1 MKHMIKKLVSFAKE
15 KKKTKKKTKKEIE
28 EETKEIS
35 EDKAEETKQEDQN
48 PPVDVRTLLQ
58 GAMEEMESRTM
69 LLQGEV
75 NEEKAGEILS
85 GFLALA
91 DLKPPKQNLK
101 EGEMPYD
108 PITLY
113 ISTYGGSADEM
124 FGLFDIMNN
133 CKKSC
138 VIETVGVGKVMSA
151 GTLLLAAGTKGHR
164 KITKHCRVMLHQVSA
179 GTFGPLFNMT
189 TEIDAIQS
197 LQESYVNAMV
207 SCTNL
212 SKRKLKS
219 LLNERVNVYL
229 SAEEAVE
236 YGLADIII

>member
-15 KKKTKKKTKKEIE
+15 KKKTKKKAKEEVE
-28 EETKEIS
+28 EES
-35 EDKAEETKQEDQN
+35 EEVSEEKPEETGEQEEK
-48 PPVDVRTLLQ
+48 PTVDVRSLLQ

>member
-1 MKHMIKKLVSFAKE
+1 MKHIIKKLITFGKKDKKE
-15 KKKTKKKTKKEIE
+15 KKESKEPEAPQE
-28 EETKEIS
+28 EQAEQEGEKPPI
-35 EDKAEETKQEDQN
+35 DVKA
-48 PPVDVRTLLQ
+48 LLS
-58 GAMEEMESRTM
+58 GMADEMESRTM
-69 LLQGEV
+69 LLQGNV
-75 NEEKAGEILS
+75 DEEKAGEIIS

-91 DLKPPKQNLK
+91 DLKPPKADLQ
-101 EGEMPYD
+101 EGQMPYD
-108 PITLY
+108 PITMY

-124 FGLFDIMNN
+124 FAIFDIMNH

-138 VIETVGVGKVMSA
+138 HIETVGIGKVMSA
-151 GTLLLAAGTKGHR
+151 GTLILAAGTKGKR
-164 KITKHCRVMLHQVSA
+164 KISKNCRVMLHQVSA

-197 LQESYVNAMV
+197 LQEQYINAMV

-229 SAEEAVE
+229 TAEEAVE

>member
-1 MKHMIKKLVSFAKE
+1 MKHIIERIVRFAKE
-15 KKKTKKKTKKEIE
+15 KKGKKKSKVE
-28 EETKEIS
+28 EPEQEV
-35 EDKAEETKQEDQN
+35 AEETSDKQEKA
-48 PPVDVRTLLQ
+48 PIDVQALLS
-58 GAMEEMESRTM
+58 GMAEEMESRTM

-75 NEEKAGEILS
+75 NEEKAGEIIS

-91 DLKPPKQNLK
+91 DLKPPKGELK

-108 PITLY
+108 PITMY
-113 ISTYGGSADEM
+113 VSTYGGSADEM
-124 FGLFDIMNN
+124 FAIFDIMNH

-138 VIETVGVGKVMSA
+138 HIETIGIGKVMSA
-151 GTLLLAAGTKGHR
+151 GTLILAAGTKGKR
-164 KITKHCRVMLHQVSA
+164 KISKNCRVMLHQVSA
-179 GTFGPLFNMT
+179 GAFGPLFNMT
-189 TEIDAIQS
+189 TEIDAIQK
-197 LQESYVNAMV
+197 LQDQYIDAMA

-229 SAEEAVE
+229 TAEEAVE

>member
-1 MKHMIKKLVSFAKE
+1 MKHIIERIVRFAKE
-15 KKKTKKKTKKEIE
+15 KKGKKKSKVEEPEKDVAKEASE
-28 EETKEIS
+28 EEKPAI
-35 EDKAEETKQEDQN
+35 
-48 PPVDVRTLLQ
+48 DVQALLS
-58 GAMEEMESRTM
+58 GMADEMESRTM

-75 NEEKAGEILS
+75 NEEKAGEIIS

-91 DLKPPKQNLK
+91 DLKPPKEELK
-101 EGEMPYD
+101 KGEMPYD
-108 PITLY
+108 PITMY
-113 ISTYGGSADEM
+113 VSTYGGSADEM
-124 FGLFDIMNN
+124 FAIFDIMNH

-138 VIETVGVGKVMSA
+138 HIETIGIGKVMSA
-151 GTLLLAAGTKGHR
+151 GTLILAAGTKGKR
-164 KITKHCRVMLHQVSA
+164 KISRNCRVMLHQVSA

-197 LQESYVNAMV
+197 LQDQYINAMV

-229 SAEEAVE
+229 TAEEAIE
-236 YGLADIII
+236 YGLADEII

>member
-1 MKHMIKKLVSFAKE
+1 MKHIIERIVRFAKE
-15 KKKTKKKTKKEIE
+15 KKGKKKSKVEEPEKEVV
-28 EETKEIS
+28 EETS
-35 EDKAEETKQEDQN
+35 DKQEKA
-48 PPVDVRTLLQ
+48 PIDVQALLS
-58 GAMEEMESRTM
+58 GMAEEMESRTM

-75 NEEKAGEILS
+75 NEEKAGEIIS

-91 DLKPPKQNLK
+91 DLKPPKGELK

-108 PITLY
+108 PITMY
-113 ISTYGGSADEM
+113 VSTYGGSADEM
-124 FGLFDIMNN
+124 FAIFDIMNH

-138 VIETVGVGKVMSA
+138 HIETIGIGKVMSA
-151 GTLLLAAGTKGHR
+151 GTLILAAGTKGKR
-164 KITKHCRVMLHQVSA
+164 KISKNCRVMLHQVSA
-179 GTFGPLFNMT
+179 GTYGPLFNMT
-189 TEIDAIQS
+189 TEIDAIQK
-197 LQESYVNAMV
+197 LQDQYISAMS

-229 SAEEAVE
+229 TAEEAVE

>member
-1 MKHMIKKLVSFAKE
+1 MKHIIERIVRFAKE
-15 KKKTKKKTKKEIE
+15 KKGKKKSKVE
-28 EETKEIS
+28 EPEQEV
-35 EDKAEETKQEDQN
+35 AEETSDKQEKA
-48 PPVDVRTLLQ
+48 PIDVQALLS
-58 GAMEEMESRTM
+58 GMAEEMESRTM

-75 NEEKAGEILS
+75 NEEKAGEIIS

-91 DLKPPKQNLK
+91 DLKPPKGELK

-108 PITLY
+108 PITMY
-113 ISTYGGSADEM
+113 VSTYGGSADEM
-124 FGLFDIMNN
+124 FAIFDIMNH

-138 VIETVGVGKVMSA
+138 HIETIGIGKVMSA
-151 GTLLLAAGTKGHR
+151 GTLILAAGTKGKR
-164 KITKHCRVMLHQVSA
+164 KISKNCRVMLHQVSA
-179 GTFGPLFNMT
+179 GAFGPLFNMT
-189 TEIDAIQS
+189 TEIDAIQK
-197 LQESYVNAMV
+197 LQDQYINAMA

-229 SAEEAVE
+229 TAEEAVE

>member
-1 MKHMIKKLVSFAKE
+1 MKHIIERIIKFAKE
-15 KKKTKKKTKKEIE
+15 KKGKKKTKEPEKEII
-28 EETKEIS
+28 EETS
-35 EDKAEETKQEDQN
+35 DPEEK
-48 PPVDVRTLLQ
+48 PAVDVRALLS
-58 GAMEEMESRTM
+58 GMAEEMESRTM

-75 NEEKAGEILS
+75 NEEKAGEIIS

-91 DLKPPKQNLK
+91 DLKPPKGELK

-108 PITLY
+108 PITMY
-113 ISTYGGSADEM
+113 VSTYGGSADEM
-124 FGLFDIMNN
+124 FAIFDIMNH

-138 VIETVGVGKVMSA
+138 HIETIGIGKVMSA
-151 GTLLLAAGTKGHR
+151 GTLILAAGTKGKR
-164 KITKHCRVMLHQVSA
+164 KISRNCRVMLHQVSA

-197 LQESYVNAMV
+197 LQDQYINAMV

-229 SAEEAVE
+229 TAEEAIE
-236 YGLADIII
+236 YGLADEII

>member
-1 MKHMIKKLVSFAKE
+1 MKHIIERIVRFAKE
-15 KKKTKKKTKKEIE
+15 KKGKKKSKVEEQEVT
-28 EETKEIS
+28 EETS
-35 EDKAEETKQEDQN
+35 DKQEKA
-48 PPVDVRTLLQ
+48 PIDVQALLS
-58 GAMEEMESRTM
+58 GMAEEMESRTM

-75 NEEKAGEILS
+75 NEEKAGEIIS

-91 DLKPPKQNLK
+91 DLKPPKGELK
-101 EGEMPYD
+101 KGEMPYD
-108 PITLY
+108 PITMY
-113 ISTYGGSADEM
+113 VSTYGGSADEM
-124 FGLFDIMNN
+124 FAIFDIMNH

-138 VIETVGVGKVMSA
+138 HIETIGIGKVMSA
-151 GTLLLAAGTKGHR
+151 GTLILAAGTKGKR
-164 KITKHCRVMLHQVSA
+164 KISRNCRVMLHQVSA

-197 LQESYVNAMV
+197 LQDQYINAMV

-229 SAEEAVE
+229 TAEEAIE
-236 YGLADIII
+236 YGLADEII

>member
-1 MKHMIKKLVSFAKE
+1 MKHIIERIVRFAKE
-15 KKKTKKKTKKEIE
+15 KKGKKKSKVE
-28 EETKEIS
+28 EPEQEV
-35 EDKAEETKQEDQN
+35 AEETSDKQEKA
-48 PPVDVRTLLQ
+48 PIDVQALLS
-58 GAMEEMESRTM
+58 GMAEEMESRTM

-75 NEEKAGEILS
+75 NEEKAGEIIS

-91 DLKPPKQNLK
+91 DLKPPKGEPK

-108 PITLY
+108 PITMY
-113 ISTYGGSADEM
+113 VSTYGGSADEM
-124 FGLFDIMNN
+124 FAIFDIMNH

-138 VIETVGVGKVMSA
+138 HIETIGIGKVMSA
-151 GTLLLAAGTKGHR
+151 GTLILAAGTKGKR
-164 KITKHCRVMLHQVSA
+164 KISKNCRVMLHQVSA
-179 GTFGPLFNMT
+179 GAFGPLFNMT
-189 TEIDAIQS
+189 TEIDAIQK
-197 LQESYVNAMV
+197 LQDQYIDAMA

-229 SAEEAVE
+229 TAEEAVE

>member
-1 MKHMIKKLVSFAKE
+1 
-15 KKKTKKKTKKEIE
+15 
-28 EETKEIS
+28 
-35 EDKAEETKQEDQN
+35 
-48 PPVDVRTLLQ
+48 
-58 GAMEEMESRTM
+58 M

-75 NEEKAGEILS
+75 NEEKAGEIIS

-91 DLKPPKQNLK
+91 DLKPPKEELK
-101 EGEMPYD
+101 NGEMPYD
-108 PITLY
+108 PITMY
-113 ISTYGGSADEM
+113 VSTYGGSADEM
-124 FGLFDIMNN
+124 FAIFDIMNH

-138 VIETVGVGKVMSA
+138 HIETIGIGKVMSA
-151 GTLLLAAGTKGHR
+151 GTLILAAGTKGKR
-164 KITKHCRVMLHQVSA
+164 KISRNCRVMLHQVSA

-197 LQESYVNAMV
+197 LQDQYINAMV

-229 SAEEAVE
+229 TAEEAIE
-236 YGLADIII
+236 YGLADEII

>member
-1 MKHMIKKLVSFAKE
+1 MKSILERIVRFAKD
-15 KKKTKKKTKKEIE
+15 KKGKKTKAKE
-28 EETKEIS
+28 EEEVQ
-35 EDKAEETKQEDQN
+35 EQEVPEEGK
-48 PPVDVRTLLQ
+48 PAIDVQALLS
-58 GAMEEMESRTM
+58 GMAEEMESRTM

-75 NEEKAGEILS
+75 NEEKAGEIIS

-91 DLKPPKQNLK
+91 HLKSPKQNLK

-108 PITLY
+108 PITMY
-113 ISTYGGSADEM
+113 VSTYGGSADEM
-124 FGLFDIMNN
+124 FAIFDIMEM

-138 VIETVGVGKVMSA
+138 VIETVGLGKVMSA
-151 GTLLLAAGTKGHR
+151 GTLILAAGTKGKR
-164 KITKHCRVMLHQVSA
+164 KISKNCRVMLHQVSA
-179 GTFGPLFNMT
+179 GAFGPLFNMT
-189 TEIDAIQS
+189 TELDAIQK
-197 LQESYVNAMV
+197 LQDQYITAMS

-229 SAEEAVE
+229 TAEEAVE

>member
-1 MKHMIKKLVSFAKE
+1 MKHIIERIVRFAKE
-15 KKKTKKKTKKEIE
+15 KKDKKKKSKVE
-28 EETKEIS
+28 EQEV
-35 EDKAEETKQEDQN
+35 AEETSEKQEERA
-48 PPVDVRTLLQ
+48 PIDVQALLS
-58 GAMEEMESRTM
+58 GMADEMESRTM

-75 NEEKAGEILS
+75 NEEKAGEIIS

-91 DLKPPKQNLK
+91 DLKPPKGELK

-108 PITLY
+108 PITMY
-113 ISTYGGSADEM
+113 VSTYGGSADEM
-124 FGLFDIMNN
+124 FAIFDIMNH

-138 VIETVGVGKVMSA
+138 HIETIGIGKVMSA
-151 GTLLLAAGTKGHR
+151 GTLILAAGTKGKR
-164 KITKHCRVMLHQVSA
+164 KISKNCRVMLHQVSA
-179 GTFGPLFNMT
+179 GAFGPLFNMT
-189 TEIDAIQS
+189 TEIDAIQK
-197 LQESYVNAMV
+197 LQDQYIAAMS

-229 SAEEAVE
+229 TAEEAVE

>member
-1 MKHMIKKLVSFAKE
+1 MKHIIKKLITFGKKDKKE
-15 KKKTKKKTKKEIE
+15 KKESQEPEAPQE
-28 EETKEIS
+28 EQAEQEGEKPPI
-35 EDKAEETKQEDQN
+35 DVKA
-48 PPVDVRTLLQ
+48 LLS
-58 GAMEEMESRTM
+58 GMADEMESRTM
-69 LLQGEV
+69 LLQGNV
-75 NEEKAGEILS
+75 DEEKAGEIIS

-91 DLKPPKQNLK
+91 DLKPPRVDLQ
-101 EGEMPYD
+101 EGQMPYD
-108 PITLY
+108 PITMY

-124 FGLFDIMNN
+124 FAIFDIMNH

-138 VIETVGVGKVMSA
+138 HIETVGIGKVMSA
-151 GTLLLAAGTKGHR
+151 GTLILAAGTKGKR
-164 KITKHCRVMLHQVSA
+164 KISQNCRVMLHQVSA

-197 LQESYVNAMV
+197 LQEQYINAMV

-229 SAEEAVE
+229 TAEEAVE

>member
-1 MKHMIKKLVSFAKE
+1 MKHIIKKLITFGKKDKKE
-15 KKKTKKKTKKEIE
+15 KKESQEPEAPQE
-28 EETKEIS
+28 EQAEQEGEKPPI
-35 EDKAEETKQEDQN
+35 DVKA
-48 PPVDVRTLLQ
+48 LLS
-58 GAMEEMESRTM
+58 GMADEMESRTM
-69 LLQGEV
+69 LLQGNV
-75 NEEKAGEILS
+75 DEEKAGEIIS

-91 DLKPPKQNLK
+91 DLKPPRVDLQ
-101 EGEMPYD
+101 EGPMPYD
-108 PITLY
+108 PITMY

-124 FGLFDIMNN
+124 FAIFDIMNH

-138 VIETVGVGKVMSA
+138 HIETVGIGKVMSA
-151 GTLLLAAGTKGHR
+151 GTLILAAGTKGKR
-164 KITKHCRVMLHQVSA
+164 KISKNCRVMLHQVSA

-197 LQESYVNAMV
+197 LQEQYINAMV

-229 SAEEAVE
+229 TAEEAIE

>member
-1 MKHMIKKLVSFAKE
+1 MKHIIERIVRFAKE
-15 KKKTKKKTKKEIE
+15 KKGKKKTKVEE
-28 EETKEIS
+28 PEQEVTEETS
-35 EDKAEETKQEDQN
+35 DKQEKA
-48 PPVDVRTLLQ
+48 PIDVQALLS
-58 GAMEEMESRTM
+58 GMAEEMESRTM

-75 NEEKAGEILS
+75 NEEKAGEIIS

-91 DLKPPKQNLK
+91 DLKPPKGELK

-108 PITLY
+108 PITMY
-113 ISTYGGSADEM
+113 VSTYGGSADEM
-124 FGLFDIMNN
+124 FAIFDIMNH

-138 VIETVGVGKVMSA
+138 HIETIGIGKVMSA
-151 GTLLLAAGTKGHR
+151 GTLILAAGTKGKR
-164 KITKHCRVMLHQVSA
+164 KISKNCRVMLHQVSA
-179 GTFGPLFNMT
+179 GAFGPLFNMT
-189 TEIDAIQS
+189 TEIDAIQK
-197 LQESYVNAMV
+197 LQDQYINAMA

-229 SAEEAVE
+229 TAEEAVE

>member
-1 MKHMIKKLVSFAKE
+1 MIKKLVSFAKE
-15 KKKTKKKTKKEIE
+15 KKKTKKKVKEEIE
-28 EETKEIS
+28 EESEEVS
-35 EDKAEETKQEDQN
+35 EDDEKLAEPEGEEKPT
-48 PPVDVRTLLQ
+48 VDVRSLLQ

>member
-1 MKHMIKKLVSFAKE
+1 MKHIIERIVRFAKE
-15 KKKTKKKTKKEIE
+15 KKGKKKSKVEEQEVT
-28 EETKEIS
+28 EETS
-35 EDKAEETKQEDQN
+35 DKQEKA
-48 PPVDVRTLLQ
+48 PIDVQALLS
-58 GAMEEMESRTM
+58 GMAEEMESRTM

-75 NEEKAGEILS
+75 NEEKAGEIIS

-91 DLKPPKQNLK
+91 DLKPPKGELK

-108 PITLY
+108 PITMY
-113 ISTYGGSADEM
+113 VSTYGGSADEM
-124 FGLFDIMNN
+124 FAIFDIMNH

-138 VIETVGVGKVMSA
+138 HIETIGIGKVMSA
-151 GTLLLAAGTKGHR
+151 GTLILAAGTKGKR
-164 KITKHCRVMLHQVSA
+164 KISRNCRVMLHQVSA

-197 LQESYVNAMV
+197 LQDQYINAMV

-229 SAEEAVE
+229 TAEEAIE
-236 YGLADIII
+236 YGLADEII

>member
-1 MKHMIKKLVSFAKE
+1 MKHIIERIVRFTKE
-15 KKKTKKKTKKEIE
+15 KKTKKKTKTKEAE
-28 EETKEIS
+28 KEVKEETPEP
-35 EDKAEETKQEDQN
+35 EEK
-48 PPVDVRTLLQ
+48 PAIDVQAILS
-58 GAMEEMESRTM
+58 GMAEEMESRTM

-75 NEEKAGEILS
+75 NEEKAGEIIS

-91 DLKPPKQNLK
+91 DLKAPKKELK
-101 EGEMPYD
+101 DGEMPYD
-108 PITLY
+108 PITMY
-113 ISTYGGSADEM
+113 VSTYGGSADEM
-124 FGLFDIMNN
+124 FAIFDIMNH

-138 VIETVGVGKVMSA
+138 HIETIGIGKVMSA
-151 GTLLLAAGTKGHR
+151 GTLILAAGTKGKR
-164 KITKHCRVMLHQVSA
+164 KISKNCRVMLHQVSA

-197 LQESYVNAMV
+197 LQEQYINAMV

-236 YGLADIII
+236 YGLADEII

>member
-1 MKHMIKKLVSFAKE
+1 MKGIIERIIRFTKE
-15 KKKTKKKTKKEIE
+15 KKTKKKTKEKEQPKTP
-28 EETKEIS
+28 EETSEIQ
-35 EDKAEETKQEDQN
+35 EEK
-48 PPVDVRTLLQ
+48 PVVDVQALLS
-58 GAMEEMESRTM
+58 GMADEMESRTM

-75 NEEKAGEILS
+75 NEEKAGEIIS

-91 DLKPPKQNLK
+91 DLKPPKGDLK

-108 PITLY
+108 PITMY
-113 ISTYGGSADEM
+113 VSTYGGSADEM
-124 FGLFDIMNN
+124 FAIFDIMNH

-138 VIETVGVGKVMSA
+138 HIETIGIGKVMSA
-151 GTLLLAAGTKGHR
+151 GTLILAAGTKGKR
-164 KITKHCRVMLHQVSA
+164 KISRNCRVMLHQVSA
-179 GTFGPLFNMT
+179 GTYGPLFNMT

-197 LQESYVNAMV
+197 LQEQYISAMV

-229 SAEEAVE
+229 TAEEAIE
-236 YGLADIII
+236 YGLADEII

>member
-1 MKHMIKKLVSFAKE
+1 MKHIIERIVRFAKE
-15 KKKTKKKTKKEIE
+15 KKGKKKTKVE
-28 EETKEIS
+28 EPEQEV
-35 EDKAEETKQEDQN
+35 AEETSDKQEKA
-48 PPVDVRTLLQ
+48 PIDVQALLS
-58 GAMEEMESRTM
+58 GMAEEMESRTM

-75 NEEKAGEILS
+75 NEEKAGEIIS

-91 DLKPPKQNLK
+91 DLKPPKGELK

-108 PITLY
+108 PITMY
-113 ISTYGGSADEM
+113 VSTYGGSADEM
-124 FGLFDIMNN
+124 FAIFDIMNH

-138 VIETVGVGKVMSA
+138 HIETIGIGKVMSA
-151 GTLLLAAGTKGHR
+151 GTLILAAGTKGKR
-164 KITKHCRVMLHQVSA
+164 KISKNCRVMLHQVSA
-179 GTFGPLFNMT
+179 GAFGPLFNMT
-189 TEIDAIQS
+189 TEIDAIQK
-197 LQESYVNAMV
+197 LQDQYIAAMS

-229 SAEEAVE
+229 TAEEAVE